1 MSSGRIPVPRFG
13 HGSRVP
19 GWDEAVDLTK
29 DPAVVPDPATNPVPD
44 ELRAEIEAAGALDR
58 SVYAEHLGT
67 QRARVL
73 PLSDVDGT
81 VAAPYLSTVVI
92 LPPRGG
98 RGEQL

>member
-1 MSSGRIPVPRFG
+1 VTREVTGLRAALRGGGTVVAYKGGRR
-13 HGSRVP
+13 
-19 GWDEAVDLTK
+19 L
-29 DPAVVPDPATNPVPD
+29 D

-73 PLSDVDGT
+73 PLSEVDGT